1 MFLRIKNAI
10 VYGIN
15 TLKLRV
21 QYGKKIQLCGIGRIS
36 NRTKITIKNG
46 GVISFGKGSRLCEY
60 SSISVDGGSVIIGEY
75 VGINKNMIMSSHGR
89 IEIGRGTLFAPNVCI
104 YDHNHRFNENGL
116 TKGYSVGKITIGKN
130 CWIGVNTTILKD
142 TIIGDGC
149 IIGAGCV
156 ISGEI
161 PPYSIVKS
169 NRDLSVTKIEQ
180 RLRVSG
186 EIDKEK

>member
-1 MFLRIKNAI
+1 MFVRVKNAI

-15 TLKLRV
+15 TLILRV
-21 QYGKKIQLCGIGRIS
+21 QYGKKVQLFGIGRIS

-46 GVISFGKGSRLCEY
+46 GTISLGKGSRVCEY
-60 SSISVDGGSVIIGEY
+60 SSISVDGGTIIIGEN

-116 TKGYSVGKITIGKN
+116 SKGYSVGKIIIGEN
-130 CWIGVNTTILKD
+130 CWIGVNVIILKN

-161 PPYSIVKS
+161 PSYSIVKS
-169 NRDLSVTKIEQ
+169 DRELSITKIEP
-180 RLRVSG
+180 RG
-186 EIDKEK
+186 

>member
-1 MFLRIKNAI
+1 MFERVKNAI
-10 VYGIN
+10 KYVIN
-15 TLKLRV
+15 TLLLKIK
-21 QYGKKIQLCGIGRIS
+21 YGKRIKLSGIGRIS
-36 NRTKITIKNG
+36 NKNRIKIRNQGNIY
-46 GVISFGKGSRLCEY
+46 FGKGSRLCEY
-60 SSISVDGGSVIIGEY
+60 SSISVDGGTISIGEN
-75 VGINKNMIMSSHGR
+75 VGFNRNLIMSCHGI
-89 IEIGRGTLFAPNVCI
+89 IEIGRDTLFAPNVCI

-116 TKGYSVGKITIGKN
+116 AKGYSVGKITIGEN

-169 NRDLSVTKIEQ
+169 NRELSIT
-180 RLRVSG
+180 R
-186 EIDKEK
+186 IDRDDK